1 MVAMGLFCGCQKQEQ
16 PVTGDRLR
24 IVTTL
29 FPIYDF
35 ARTVGGSKVEVRL
48 LLPPGVEPHSFEPKP
63 EDLVR
68 ISKADIF
75 IYTNRYMEPWAEN
88 ILKGVAAKKLL
99 VVDAGAGANYMPAGG
114 EDGDDDHGAEKNGH
128 RHGAGLDPHIWLDP
142 DNARTIVDN
151 ITSALTQ
158 KDPANRGYYLANASA
173 YKARLAE
180 LDGRFRQG
188 LADCQ
193 SREFLHGGHYA
204 FGYLARRYNLHYL
217 SAYGMSAN
225 AEPPPRKLVE
235 IIVEMKKSGLKH
247 IFYEELLAPRV
258 ATTIARE
265 SGATLLK
272 LHGLHN
278 ISREDMDRGATFIS
292 LMEQNLASLRTG
304 LKCR

>member
-1 MVAMGLFCGCQKQEQ
+1 
-16 PVTGDRLR
+16 
-24 IVTTL
+24 
-29 FPIYDF
+29 
-35 ARTVGGSKVEVRL
+35 
-48 LLPPGVEPHSFEPKP
+48 
-63 EDLVR
+63 
-68 ISKADIF
+68 
-75 IYTNRYMEPWAEN
+75 MEPWAEN
-88 ILKGVAAKKLL
+88 ILKGVAGKKLV
-99 VVDAGAGANYMPAGG
+99 VVDAGDGANYMSADG
-114 EDGDDDHGAEKNGH
+114 EDGDDDHGAEKDVH
-128 RHGAGLDPHIWLDP
+128 RHGAGLDPHIWLDM

-151 ITSALTQ
+151 IASALSQ
-158 KDPANRGYYLANASA
+158 KDPANKEYYLANASA
-173 YKARLAE
+173 YKARLTE
-180 LDGRFRQG
+180 LDGRFRDG
-188 LADCQ
+188 LANCQ

-235 IIVEMKKSGLKH
+235 IIAKMKKSGLKH

-258 ATTIARE
+258 AATIARE

>member
-1 MVAMGLFCGCQKQEQ
+1 
-16 PVTGDRLR
+16 
-24 IVTTL
+24 
-29 FPIYDF
+29 
-35 ARTVGGSKVEVRL
+35 
-48 LLPPGVEPHSFEPKP
+48 VEPHSFEPKP

-88 ILKGVAAKKLL
+88 ILKGVSAKKLL
-99 VVDAGAGANYMPAGG
+99 VVDAGAGASYMPAGG
-114 EDGDDDHGAEKNGH
+114 EDDDDHGAEKNGH
-128 RHGAGLDPHIWLDP
+128 HHGAGLDPHIWLDP

-151 ITSALTQ
+151 IASALSR

-188 LADCQ
+188 LANCQ

-235 IIVEMKKSGLKH
+235 IIVEMKKSGLHH

-258 ATTIARE
+258 AATIARE

-292 LMEQNLASLRTG
+292 LMEQNLVNLRTG
-304 LKCR
+304 LICR